1 MESLPIGDLFDR
13 VARGAR
19 DREAF
24 VFSDAGVRWT
34 YRDSLAHVQRLA
46 KSLIGLGIER
56 GDHVAVWA
64 TNRPEWVSLQLATA
78 KIGAVLVAVDP
89 AFGAHEL
96 AYTLEQSDATT
107 LFLVE
112 RFRDSDHVALLGE
125 CCPELPGARPGHV
138 ASRRFPR
145 LKRVALLDDHRAP
158 GVFAW
163 SDVLAASAGV
173 TDHMLRRRQ
182 ESVDPNDTV
191 RLQYT
196 SGTTGFPKGAELT
209 HHSLVNNAYYAGEC
223 MRLTARDRV
232 CVPVPFH
239 HCFGSVLGTL
249 ATICRGATMVVPAEH
264 FDAER
269 TLAAVAAE
277 HCTALHGL
285 PAMFSA
291 MLAQR
296 RFREFDLSSLRT
308 GIMTGAPCPLAVM
321 RQVVDRMHA
330 REITVAYGQ
339 TEAAAVITQTR
350 TEDPIELRV
359 STVGRAL
366 PHVELRIADRE
377 SGREVARGQEGELW
391 CRGYLVMRGYYKMP
405 EVTAATI
412 DRNGWLH
419 TGDLATMDEHGY
431 CRIIGPVRDLV
442 RRGGENVYPREVEE
456 MLRAHPKVQDAQ
468 VFGVPDAVLGE
479 DLAAWVRL
487 RDGETATIEEIRNFC
502 RERMAP
508 FKVPRYV
515 RFVDEYPTTV
525 TGKVQKFKMRDL
537 MSDELKRHRPPIQ
550 STPSAPS

>member
-1 MESLPIGDLFDR
+1 MESITIGDLFDR
-13 VARGAR
+13 VARGAG
-19 DREAF
+19 DREAL
-24 VFSDAGVRWT
+24 VFSDAGVRWS
-34 YRDSLAHVQRLA
+34 YRDTLAHTQRLA

-64 TNRPEWVSLQLATA
+64 PNRPEWVLLQLATA
-78 KIGAVLVAVDP
+78 KIGAVLVTVDP
-89 AFGAHEL
+89 GFRAHEL
-96 AYTLEQSDATT
+96 AYALEQSDATT

-112 RFRDSDHVALLGE
+112 HCRDSNLLALLDE

-138 ASRRFPR
+138 VSKRFPL
-145 LKRVALLDDHRAP
+145 LKRVTLLDDRRAP

-173 TDHMLRRRQ
+173 TDHMLRQRQ

-191 RLQYT
+191 QLQYT
-196 SGTTGFPKGAELT
+196 SGTTGVPKGAELT
-209 HHSLVNNAYYAGEC
+209 HRTLVHNAYYAGEC

-249 ATICRGATMVVPAEH
+249 ATIYRGATMVVPAEH

-277 HCTALHGL
+277 RCTALHGL
-285 PAMFSA
+285 PTMFGA

-308 GIMTGAPCPLAVM
+308 GIMAGAPCPPGVM

-350 TEDPIELRV
+350 TEDPIELRT

-377 SGREVARGQEGELW
+377 SGREVARGKQGELW
-391 CRGYLVMRGYYKMP
+391 CRGHLVMRGYYKMP
-405 EVTAATI
+405 EATAATI

-431 CRIIGPVRDLV
+431 CRITGRVKDLV
-442 RRGGENVYPREVEE
+442 SRGGESVYPREVEE
-456 MLRAHPKVQDAQ
+456 LLGSHPKVQDAQ
-468 VFGVPDAVLGE
+468 VFGVPDTALGE
-479 DLAAWVRL
+479 DLAAWIRL
-487 RDGETATIEEIRNFC
+487 REGETATVEEIRNFC
-502 RERMAP
+502 RERIAP
-508 FKVPRYV
+508 LKVPRYV
-515 RFVDEYPTTV
+515 RFVDEYPMTV
-525 TGKVQKFKMRDL
+525 TGKVQKFLMRDL
-537 MSDELKRHRPPIQ
+537 MTDELKLRRVR
-550 STPSAPS
+550 